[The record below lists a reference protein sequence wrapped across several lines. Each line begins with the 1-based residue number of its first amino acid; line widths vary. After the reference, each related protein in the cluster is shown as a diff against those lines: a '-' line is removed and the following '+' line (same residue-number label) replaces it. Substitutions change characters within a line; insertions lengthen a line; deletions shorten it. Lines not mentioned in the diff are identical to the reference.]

1 MDQHILEALSV
12 LAVIIVGS
20 IGTLVTVLTERI
32 KRDLQTNTKLTQ
44 ETKTAANGTLTTALD
59 QLAAERNR
67 VLGLRELL
75 REREDR
81 IAFLVARHPELEATM
96 SQYQRRRTSRA
107 TEADELAAEHRLR
120 AGDALVWPDDP
131 TGTDAA

>member
-44 ETKTAANGTLTTALD
+44 ETKTAANGTLTTALEK
-59 QLAAERNR
+59 LAAERNR
-67 VLGLRELL
+67 VFALRMLL
-75 REREDR
+75 SERDDR
-81 IAFLVARHPELEATM
+81 IAFIEARHPDVMATLQ
-96 SQYQRRRTSRA
+96 QYKQRRSSRPS
-107 TEADELAAEHRLR
+107 EADELAAEQHMQ
-120 AGDALVWPDDP
+120 ATPWPDDP